1 MNSKEL
7 INFIETTPISL
18 ENKEK
23 IKNLIGDSQTV
34 SVETY
39 ALITDIIQKEI
50 DADLA
55 DVVLD
60 VMDQENLDQELSEG
74 LDAIEKELAED
85 MLFVESELDEFDK
98 ISHQISD
105 QEDQIA
111 IQKIK
116 QDLV

>member
-7 INFIETTPISL
+7 INFLETSPFSL
-18 ENKEK
+18 EIKQK
-23 IKNLIGDSQTV
+23 IKNLIGDNETI
-34 SVETY
+34 SVEAY

-50 DADLA
+50 DIDLA

-60 VMDQENLDQELSEG
+60 SLEQEKLDRELSEG
-74 LDAIEKELAED
+74 LDVVEKELAED
-85 MLFVESELDEFDK
+85 MSFVESELDELDK

-116 QDLV
+116 QDLA